1 MLRPEVISFDCC
13 GTLLD
18 AESGLAQAL
27 HDEAGI
33 ESPELIERL
42 LEARIEAEWQVVDE
56 IEDFLPY
63 REVLAM
69 SLVRAGGR
77 AGWPISAESAARVA
91 AGMGAWPLF
100 EDVRPALES
109 LGARAKIAL
118 VTNAER
124 RDAGRWE
131 EALGIPVTHL
141 VCAED
146 VSAYLPE
153 QDHLLALLHEL
164 VIDEEELLHVSSNAE
179 DDLETAQDLGIPA
192 AYLNRR
198 SESLPDEVEVAL
210 VVGSMSELSKKLGR
224 SRGGS
229 RRRRSRS

>member
-13 GTLLD
+13 GTLFD

-33 ESPELIERL
+33 ESPEQIGRL
-42 LEARIEAEWQVVDE
+42 LEARVEAEWQIVE
-56 IEDFLPY
+56 ELEDFVPY
-63 REVLAM
+63 REVLAT
-69 SLVRAGGR
+69 SVVRAGGR
-77 AGWPISAESAARVA
+77 AGWPIGEAVAARIA

-100 EDVRPALES
+100 EDVKGALDS
-109 LGARAKIAL
+109 LGARAKLAL
-118 VTNAER
+118 VSNAER
-124 RDAGRWE
+124 RDVERWV
-131 EALGIPVTHL
+131 EALGAPVAHV

-146 VSAYLPE
+146 VGAYLPD

-164 VIDEEELLHVSSNAE
+164 VIDEEELLHVSANYE
-179 DDLETAQDLGIPA
+179 DDLQTAQDLGVPSG
-192 AYLNRR
+192 YLNRR
-198 SESLPDEVEVAL
+198 AESLPEEVEVTL
-210 VVGSMSELSKKLGR
+210 EVRSMSELSKKLGR